1 VKKYLAVL
9 FGVLFILSFSAT
21 AFAIHEEMP
30 PEEAV
35 VAQGPAKITLGGKI
49 IVRGWYFDDADAY
62 SLPTKPD
69 SGTPVY
75 NVFGKDIGTA
85 GSQSEALY
93 TYNAYLT
100 VNAKI
105 SDNIQGFMELETTN
119 NDNDNSGVAY
129 PGVGPAGVEGTYDTK
144 LNADM
149 RFRQLWVMYTGS
161 GLLGIPA
168 GIKVGHMP
176 ISLGEKQ
183 FLNNERFGDD
193 AILVWTDPTKEMHIV
208 AGTVKLVDQASGN
221 PNIGFINH
229 TADLDGYV
237 LLATYMLD
245 KDNTIGANWTWA
257 HSDGN
262 LPSSLFP
269 IPNVGNLNFHN
280 LGVHAHGKVAG
291 LSYAVEG
298 DWQLG
303 KATDVVTDAF
313 GDTAS
318 PRFQGWGVFAK
329 LGYMLDPV
337 NLRASAAMGSGDSG
351 KSGNINEFQTLQG
364 TDATGAIARY
374 PHYTL
379 IYERLIRTTA
389 AEAIV
394 TTFPGGNIRSTGIAN
409 TTYLNLGFDVNPV
422 KELGISVDGYWLRAT
437 KIGEWKNLL
446 EDAGGSGSISKN
458 AGWELDA
465 KLNYKIAKNLTYFVE
480 GGVFWPGAF
489 YKDAPVDNYNN
500 ILVQESSFTPVD
512 RKTVGMAVH
521 GLLLEF

>member
-49 IVRGWYFDDADAY
+49 IVRGWYFDNVDEYA
-62 SLPTKPD
+62 LPQKP
-69 SGTPVY
+69 V
-75 NVFGKDIGTA
+75 V
-85 GSQSEALY
+85 GSQSEAIY

-105 SDNIQGFMELETTN
+105 SDNIQGFMELETSN
-119 NDNDNSGVAY
+119 NDGNNSGVLY
-129 PGVGPAGVEGTYDTK
+129 PGVGKPGGAEGTYDTK
-144 LNADM
+144 LNGDL
-149 RFRQLWVMYTGS
+149 RFRQLWIMYTGS
-161 GLLGIPA
+161 GLIGAPLGIKA
-168 GIKVGHMP
+168 GHMP

-193 AILVWTDPTKEMHIV
+193 AILVWVDPTKEMHIV
-208 AGTVKLVDQASGN
+208 AGTVKLVDSASGN

-229 TADLDGYV
+229 TDDLDGYV

-245 KDNTIGANWTWA
+245 KDNTIGANWTWT

-262 LPSSLFP
+262 LPSLP
-269 IPNVGNLNFHN
+269 IGPPNCNRLNFHN
-280 LGVHAHGKVAG
+280 LEVHAHGNVAG
-291 LSYAVEG
+291 LTYALEG

-303 KATDVVTDAF
+303 KVTGLLND
-313 GDTAS
+313 S
-318 PRFQGWGVFAK
+318 SLNPKFQGWAAFLK

-337 NLRASAAMGSGDSG
+337 NLRASAAMGSGGGRNDLDLSG
-351 KSGNINEFQTLQG
+351 GTRGNINEFETLQG
-364 TDATGAIARY
+364 TDQTGAIARF

-379 IYERLIRTTA
+379 IYERLIRTTV
-389 AEAIV
+389 AEAV
-394 TTFPGGNIRSTGIAN
+394 VSTNPGGNTRTTGIAN

-437 KIGEWKNLL
+437 KVGLWNKLS
-446 EDAGGSGSISKN
+446 EDAGLSGSVSKN

-465 KLNYKIAKNLTYFVE
+465 KINYKIAKNLTYFVE
-480 GGVFWPGAF
+480 GGILWPGKF
-489 YKDAPVDNYNN
+489 YKDAPFTD
-500 ILVQESSFTPVD
+500 ESGDLLPVD
-512 RKTVGMAVH
+512 KKTVGMAVH

>member
-49 IVRGWYFDDADAY
+49 IVRGWYFDNIDENA
-62 SLPTKPD
+62 LPQSPK
-69 SGTPVY
+69 V
-75 NVFGKDIGTA
+75 
-85 GSQSEALY
+85 GSDSEAIY

-105 SDNIQGFMELETTN
+105 NDNIQGFMELETSN
-119 NDNDNSGVAY
+119 NDGNNSGVLY
-129 PGVGPAGVEGTYDTK
+129 PGVGKPYEGTYDTK
-144 LNADM
+144 PNGDL

-161 GLLGIPA
+161 GLFGIPA

-193 AILVWTDPTKEMHIV
+193 AILVWVDPTKEMHVV
-208 AGTVKLVDQASGN
+208 AGTVKLVDSSN
-221 PNIGFINH
+221 PNIGYINH
-229 TADLDGYV
+229 SDDLNGYV

-245 KDNTIGANWTWA
+245 KDNTIGANFTWT
-257 HSDGN
+257 HSDAN
-262 LPSSLFP
+262 LPSNPFP
-269 IPNVGNLNFHN
+269 VPNVDTLNFYN

-298 DWQLG
+298 DWQMG
-303 KATDVVTDAF
+303 KADDVVADDF
-313 GDTAS
+313 GDTIS
-318 PRFQGWGVFAK
+318 PNFQGWGAFLK
-329 LGYMLDPV
+329 LAYMLDPL
-337 NLRASAAMGSGDSG
+337 NIRASAAMGSGEGSG
-351 KSGNINEFQTLQG
+351 GGLANAGNVNEFQTLQG
-364 TDATGAIARY
+364 TDATGSIARF

-379 IYERLIRTTA
+379 IYERAVRTTA

-394 TTFPGGNIRSTGIAN
+394 TTFPGGNTRSTGIAN
-409 TTYLNLGFDVNPV
+409 TTYVNLGFDVNPV

-437 KIGEWKNLL
+437 KVGYWKDLRALYGEP
-446 EDAGGSGSISKN
+446 GGVSKT

-480 GGVFWPGAF
+480 GGVFWPGGF
-489 YKDAPVDNYNN
+489 YRDAPLQVDEDGFA
-500 ILVQESSFTPVD
+500 VPVS

>member
-1 VKKYLAVL
+1 MKKYLAVL

-49 IVRGWYFDDADAY
+49 IVRGWYFDNVDENA
-62 SLPTKPD
+62 LPQKP
-69 SGTPVY
+69 TV
-75 NVFGKDIGTA
+75 
-85 GSQSEALY
+85 GSQSEAIY

-100 VNAKI
+100 VDAKI
-105 SDNIQGFMELETTN
+105 SDNVEGFMELETSN
-119 NDNDNSGVAY
+119 NDGNNSGVLY
-129 PGVGPAGVEGTYDTK
+129 PGVGKPGGPEGTYDTK
-144 LNADM
+144 PNGDL
-149 RFRQLWVMYTGS
+149 RFRQLWIMYTGS

-168 GIKVGHMP
+168 GIKAGHMP
-176 ISLGEKQ
+176 ITLGEKQ

-193 AILVWTDPTKEMHIV
+193 AILVWVDPTKEMHIV
-208 AGTVKLVDQASGN
+208 AGTVKLVDSSSVT
-221 PNIGFINH
+221 IGEINH
-229 TADLDGYV
+229 TDDLNGYV

-262 LPSSLFP
+262 LPSSPFAV
-269 IPNVGNLNFHN
+269 PNVDTLNFHN
-280 LGVHAHGKVAG
+280 FGVHAHGKVAA
-291 LSYAVEG
+291 LSYALEG
-298 DWQLG
+298 DWQYG
-303 KATDVVTDAF
+303 KARGVVVDDF

-318 PRFQGWGVFAK
+318 PAFHGWGAFAK
-329 LGYMLDPV
+329 LGVMLDPI

-351 KSGNINEFQTLQG
+351 RSGNINEFQTLQG
-364 TDATGAIARY
+364 TDATGAIARF

-379 IYERLIRTTA
+379 IYERLVRTTA

-394 TTFPGGNIRSTGIAN
+394 TTFPGGNVRTTGIAN
-409 TTYLNLGFDVNPV
+409 TTYLNVGFDVNPV
-422 KELGISVDGYWLRAT
+422 KEFGVSVDGYWLRAT
-437 KIGEWKNLL
+437 KVGEWKNLL
-446 EDAGGSGSISKN
+446 ADAGGSGGVSKN

-480 GGVFWPGAF
+480 GGVFWPGKF
-489 YKDAPVDNYNN
+489 YKDAPLQANN
-500 ILVQESSFTPVD
+500 ILVDGVVSVPVA

-521 GLLLEF
+521 GLMLEF

>member
-49 IVRGWYFDDADAY
+49 LVRGWYFDNIDGNA
-62 SLPTKPD
+62 LPQKPA
-69 SGTPVY
+69 G
-75 NVFGKDIGTA
+75 
-85 GSQSEALY
+85 GSQSEAIY
-93 TYNAYLT
+93 SYNAYLT

-105 SDNIQGFMELETTN
+105 SDNVQGFMELESSN
-119 NDNDNSGVAY
+119 NDTNNSGVLY
-129 PGVGPAGVEGTYDTK
+129 PGVGKPGGPEGTYDTK
-144 LNADM
+144 LNGDL
-149 RFRQLWVMYTGS
+149 RFRQLWIMYTGS

-176 ISLGEKQ
+176 ITLGEKQ

-193 AILVWTDPTKEMHIV
+193 AILVWVDPTKEMHIV
-208 AGTVKLVDQASGN
+208 AGTVKLVDSAN
-221 PNIGFINH
+221 VAIGSINH
-229 TADLDGYV
+229 TDDLDGYV
-237 LLATYMLD
+237 LLGTYMLD
-245 KDNTIGANWTWA
+245 KDNTIGANWTWT

-262 LPSSLFP
+262 LPSLP
-269 IPNVGNLNFHN
+269 TPPNCDRLNFHN
-280 LGVHAHGKVAG
+280 LEVHAHGNVAG
-291 LSYAVEG
+291 LTYALEG

-303 KATDVVTDAF
+303 KVTGLLNDS
-313 GDTAS
+313 TLN
-318 PRFQGWGVFAK
+318 PKFQGWGAFLK
-329 LGYMLDPV
+329 LGYMLDPL

-364 TDATGAIARY
+364 TDATGTIARFT
-374 PHYTL
+374 HYTL
-379 IYERLIRTTA
+379 IYERTVRTTA
-389 AEAIV
+389 AEAVV
-394 TTFPGGNIRSTGIAN
+394 TTFPGGNVRTTGIAN
-409 TTYLNLGFDVNPV
+409 TTYINLGFDVNPV

-437 KIGEWKNLL
+437 KVGLWEKLL
-446 EDAGGSGSISKN
+446 EDAGGSGGVSKN

-480 GGVFWPGAF
+480 GGVFWPGKF
-489 YKDAPVDNYNN
+489 YSEAPLQFDSNGFAVPVDK
-500 ILVQESSFTPVD
+500 
-512 RKTVGMAVH
+512 KTVGMAVH

>member
-49 IVRGWYFDDADAY
+49 IVRGWYFDNIDEHA
-62 SLPTKPD
+62 LPQKP
-69 SGTPVY
+69 V
-75 NVFGKDIGTA
+75 I
-85 GSQSEALY
+85 GSQSEAIY

-105 SDNIQGFMELETTN
+105 NDNIQGFMELETSN
-119 NDNDNSGVAY
+119 ADGNNSGVLY
-129 PGVGPAGVEGTYDTK
+129 PGVGPKGNAGGEGTYDTK
-144 LNADM
+144 PNGDL

-161 GLLGIPA
+161 GLIGAPLGIKA
-168 GIKVGHMP
+168 GHMP

-193 AILVWTDPTKEMHIV
+193 AILVWVDPTKEMHIV
-208 AGTVKLVDQASGN
+208 AGTVKLVDSASGN
-221 PNIGFINH
+221 PNIGYINH
-229 TADLDGYV
+229 TDDLNGYV

-245 KDNTIGANWTWA
+245 KDNTIGANWTWT

-262 LPSSLFP
+262 LPSSPFP
-269 IPNVGNLNFHN
+269 VPNVDNLNFHN
-280 LGVHAHGKVAG
+280 LGIHAHGKVAG
-291 LSYAVEG
+291 LINYALEG
-298 DWQLG
+298 DWQFG
-303 KATDVVTDAF
+303 KAKGVVVDDF

-318 PRFQGWGVFAK
+318 PKFQGWGAYAK
-329 LGYMLDPV
+329 LGVMLDPI

-364 TDATGAIARY
+364 TDATGSIARF

-379 IYERLIRTTA
+379 IYERAVRTTA

-409 TTYLNLGFDVNPV
+409 TTYLNAGFDVNPV
-422 KELGISVDGYWLRAT
+422 KEFGISVDGYWLRAT
-437 KIGEWKNLL
+437 KVGLWKRLQ
-446 EDAGGSGSISKN
+446 EDAGGCGCVSKN

-480 GGVFWPGAF
+480 GGVFWPGGF
-489 YKDAPVDNYNN
+489 YKTAPLQVD
-500 ILVQESSFTPVD
+500 ESGDMLPVAK
-512 RKTVGMAVH
+512 KTVGMAVH